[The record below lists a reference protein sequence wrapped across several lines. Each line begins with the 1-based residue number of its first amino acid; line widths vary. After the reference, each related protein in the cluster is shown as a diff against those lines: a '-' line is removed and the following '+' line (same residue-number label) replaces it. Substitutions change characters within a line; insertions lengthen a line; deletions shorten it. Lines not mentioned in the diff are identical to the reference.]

1 MYCPIWNFIFDTDQA
16 QIYSSWKVIL
26 EGYPGVIEALTGAME
41 ALAGAAMAWPGA
53 TTMLALD

>member
-1 MYCPIWNFIFDTDQA
+1 MYVCSISIFIFDTDQA

-41 ALAGAAMAWPGA
+41 ALAGAAMA
-53 TTMLALD
+53 